1 MSALL
6 AVDIGNSTV
15 GFGIYPNPI
24 KNTKLFIKKIPTHPA
39 QLTEAYK
46 KIIAEFINSKLY
58 IHKSYDSQ
66 RDMTNILSFPDLI
79 GESRKKELDSL
90 VKPENDIFR
99 ANSLLNIDAIIS
111 SVVPSLD
118 ITINRAIKE
127 ICGREPLIVSHKLDC
142 GFTFDMKHPEK
153 IGADRIANAVAGFDY
168 FKKPVAVIDLGTATT
183 ITVVGRQNYYP
194 VLLGGA
200 IMPGVNLMQRSLHEG
215 TSKLPSTLPKM
226 PKKALGGNTV
236 SAITSGILFGTA
248 GAIETLIKNMEKE
261 LGFRLKL
268 ILTGGNAKLISPLI
282 KRNHCLAPNLT
293 LEGLRLIFIKVRSRH
308 A

>member
-24 KNTKLFIKKIPTHPA
+24 KNTKLFIKKIPTHPP

-46 KIIAEFINSKLY
+46 KIIAEFINSKL
-58 IHKSYDSQ
+58 
-66 RDMTNILSFPDLI
+66 NSF
-79 GESRKKELDSL
+79 
-90 VKPENDIFR
+90 
-99 ANSLLNIDAIIS
+99 NIDAIIS
-111 SVVPSLD
+111 SVVPSFD

-142 GFTFDMKHPEK
+142 GFAFEMKHPEK

-215 TSKLPSTLPKM
+215 TSKLPLTLPKM
-226 PKKALGGNTV
+226 PKKALGKNTV

-282 KRNHCLAPNLT
+282 KRNHCLVPNLT
-293 LEGLRLIFIKVRSRH
+293 FEGLRLIFIKVRSRH